1 MVEGSIMSRPDKI
14 DTQGM
19 TASGINKDSKMLKT
33 THYING
39 YPSFKP
45 LTTPK
50 MIDGMLREDLK
61 ELINEVLD
69 EREMR
74 RYSKDNSI
82 PSHYDN
88 L

>member
-39 YPSFKP
+39 YPSF
-45 LTTPK
+45 
-50 MIDGMLREDLK
+50 IIG
-61 ELINEVLD
+61 
-69 EREMR
+69 
-74 RYSKDNSI
+74 NSEASFGGYAI
-82 PSHYDN
+82 IE
-88 L
+88 

>member
-1 MVEGSIMSRPDKI
+1 MSKADKI

-19 TASGINKDSKMLKT
+19 TAPGKHFKDSKMLKT

-45 LTTPK
+45 LHVNR
-50 MIDGMLREDLK
+50 MIEGMMRDELK

-69 EREMR
+69 EREAR
-74 RYSKDNSI
+74 RYSNVSI
-82 PSHYDN
+82 GSTLNVD